1 MGHAVL
7 IIEDEATIAKNMN
20 TYLSRNGFE
29 VRVANTAEDGIGQID
44 IFRPDA
50 VLLDFNLPGMN
61 GLEALAKIKAL
72 APNVSIIMI
81 TGHGNVE
88 LAVEAMKAG
97 AYDFLTK
104 PISLGKLK
112 ILLERA
118 MGEEKVEQALTYY
131 MEKDKKEYGLDTL
144 IGDSAPMLALKE
156 TIGRLLDAE
165 HNLKDADAPAVLVT
179 GETGSGKEVVARA
192 LHYNGPRR
200 DRPFVEI
207 NCASIPQQLLESELF
222 GHERG
227 SFTDAKERKLGLVET
242 ADGGTLFLDEIGDM
256 DLGLQA
262 KLLKLLEEKTVRR
275 IGSLRDQKVNV
286 RIVAATHR
294 PLEKLVREGKFR
306 SDLFF
311 RLRIVHLPV
320 PSLRERG
327 SDILLLA
334 RHFLKVHGAR
344 YGRQTLRLSAAL
356 ETKLAD
362 HRWSGNV
369 RELRNVIEQA
379 VLLSRGDVI
388 EPESINLASA
398 VSMGTE
404 DGLPAE
410 HEAGFEIPRDGIQ
423 LEDVERGLLLKALQK
438 TDWNVTRAAKLLGL
452 SRDTLRYRIE
462 KFGLI
467 QTH

>member
-1 MGHAVL
+1 MGNAVL
-7 IIEDEATIAKNMN
+7 IIEDEATIAKNIN
-20 TYLSRNGFE
+20 TYLTRSGFE
-29 VRVANTAEDGIGQID
+29 VRVASSAEDGIRQID
-44 IFRPDA
+44 VFRPDA
-50 VLLDFNLPGMN
+50 ILLDFNLPGMN
-61 GLEALAKIKAL
+61 GLEALGKLKAL
-72 APNVSIIMI
+72 APGVHVIMF
-81 TGHGNVE
+81 TGHANVE

-112 ILLERA
+112 ILLDRA
-118 MGEEKVEQALTYY
+118 LGEEKIEQALSYFI
-131 MEKDKKEYGLDTL
+131 EKEKKEYGLDTL
-144 IGDSAPMLALKE
+144 IGDSEPMRALKD
-156 TIGRLLDAE
+156 TIERLLDAE
-165 HNLKDADAPAVLVT
+165 HSLKDADAPAVLVT

-200 DRPFVEI
+200 TKPFVEI
-207 NCASIPQQLLESELF
+207 NCASIPAQLLESELF

-311 RLRIVHLPV
+311 RLRIVHLAV
-320 PSLRERG
+320 PPLRDRG
-327 SDILLLA
+327 SDIPLLA
-334 RHFLKVHGAR
+334 RYFLHLHGAR
-344 YGRQTLRLSAAL
+344 YGRQNLVFSPEL
-356 ETKLAD
+356 ERKLAA
-362 HRWSGNV
+362 HRWTGNV

-379 VLLSRGDVI
+379 VLLSRSEVI
-388 EPESINLASA
+388 GTDNVNL
-398 VSMGTE
+398 VSTAA
-404 DGLPAE
+404 LHAE
-410 HEAGFEIPRDGIQ
+410 EADETAAGAGFDIPGGGIH
-423 LEDVERGLLLKALQK
+423 LEDVERGLLLKALEK
-438 TDWNVTRAAKLLGL
+438 TDWNVTRAARLLGL

-462 KFGLI
+462 KFGLT
-467 QTH
+467 QAH